1 MYAIPPRVEAT
12 LEPQLAGV
20 SCPDCCG
27 GLTVHAEGKRPD
39 LVFEC
44 RVGHTYSVPELLVAK
59 EERLHARLWT
69 AYTALTEM
77 AALLDDL
84 AEREADD
91 ESRRRY
97 AERADVAR
105 TQAGRLRQLIEGNTP
120 VALPAEGNHGD

>member
-12 LEPQLAGV
+12 LEPLLAGV

-44 RVGHTYSVPELLVAK
+44 RVGHTYSVAELLVAK

-77 AALLDDL
+77 VALLGDL
-84 AEREADD
+84 AERDADD
-91 ESRRRY
+91 ASCRRY

-105 TQAGRLRQLIEGNTP
+105 TQAGRLRRLIEDNTP
-120 VALPAEGNHGD
+120 LALQSESDCG

>member
-27 GLTVHAEGKRPD
+27 GLTVQAEGKRPD

-44 RVGHTYSVPELLVAK
+44 RVGHTYSVAELLVAK

-69 AYTALTEM
+69 AFTALTEM
-77 AALLDDL
+77 VALLRDL
-84 AEREADD
+84 AEREADN

-97 AERADVAR
+97 AERGEVAR
-105 TQAGRLRQLIEGNTP
+105 TQAG
-120 VALPAEGNHGD
+120 